1 MSSDIQP
8 TKELLRRKRDGGVW
22 SDAEV
27 ARFVQGVTTKEITD
41 AQSAAFLMAACIH
54 GLTVDETASL
64 TTHMANSGARLQR
77 GLTSRPA
84 IDKHSTGGVGDKV
97 SLLLSPLAISCGLAV
112 PMISGRGL
120 GHTGGTVDKL
130 ESVYG
135 IKMELSMERCSELM
149 RKNFGFMSAA
159 TEEIAPAD
167 RRLYALRDA
176 TGTVENVGLI
186 TASILSKKLAE
197 GLDGLVMDVKV
208 GRGAFMKTF
217 DDARTLGTSIA
228 SVAAATGLP
237 CTVVYTDMNTPL
249 GRTIGN
255 WNEVVE
261 AEQALASYD
270 ETDARLRLVTEQLVA
285 EMLLL
290 GKVASTDEEA
300 LHAVRAAWRSG
311 IAHET
316 FHRMLKEQGGN
327 WQESVRRAQ
336 QKCLSYPLTSV
347 ESGRLDVDAMI
358 LAMAVLMGG
367 GGRLRNGDTIDP
379 YVGIELVRQ
388 TGDYVTAGDVV
399 CIVQA
404 QDHNVAKRIA
414 ERIRPGFTVHYNND
428 SPPTIID
435 VIRPLGAGV

>member
-8 TKELLRRKRDGGVW
+8 IKELLRRKRDGGVW

-27 ARFVQGVTTKEITD
+27 ARFVQGVTTKEVTD

-54 GLTVDETASL
+54 GLTVEETASL

-130 ESVYG
+130 ESIFG
-135 IKMELSMERCSELM
+135 MNMELPMHRCSELL

-217 DDARTLGTSIA
+217 DDARKLGTSIA
-228 SVAAATGLP
+228 SVAAAAGLP
-237 CTVVYTDMNTPL
+237 CTIVYTDMNAPL
-249 GRTIGN
+249 GRSIGN

-270 ETDARLRLVTEQLVA
+270 EADARLRSITEQLVA

-290 GKVASTDEEA
+290 AKVTSTDEEA

-316 FHRMLKEQGGN
+316 FHRMLREQGGN
-327 WQESVRRAQ
+327 WRESVRRAQ
-336 QKCLSYPLTSV
+336 HHCISHPVSSV
-347 ESGRLDVDAMI
+347 ETGRLDVDAMN
-358 LAMAVLMGG
+358 LAMAVLMEG
-367 GGRLRNGDTIDP
+367 GGRLRNGDRIDP
-379 YVGIELVRQ
+379 YVGIDLLRQ
-388 TGDYVTAGDVV
+388 PGDDVTAGDVV
-399 CIVQA
+399 CIVHA
-404 QDHNVAKRIA
+404 QDHDVAKRIA
-414 ERIRPGFTVHYNND
+414 ARILPGFTARYNKAL
-428 SPPTIID
+428 PPTVID
-435 VIRPLGAGV
+435 VIRPLETDV